1 MLGGENG
8 RSPDID
14 FLDAERHPC
23 VRRLTQ
29 ASSLLRR
36 GSRFDSPIAAR
47 GERRERALRPATE
60 PMRSSKGSI
69 QVDESSRRER
79 LKRMR
84 TANMLGISER
94 QAARR
99 TTPADIRCHESA
111 QRAGTLNGAYIL
123 TVYVCHAFCS
133 KVQATSTDLFCGA
146 GGAPQGGSDM
156 IECLPGAHWP
166 GSAWGCSVLELP
178 ASKST
183 TYFSSYR
190 GHFSASPA
198 TKERSLKLAST
209 ATDS

>member
-69 QVDESSRRER
+69 QVDESSRREQ

-99 TTPADIRCHESA
+99 TTPADTRCHESA
-111 QRAGTLNGAYIL
+111 QRAGSTEHTDWRFTCAMRSAPESRRPAR
-123 TVYVCHAFCS
+123 TCCS
-133 KVQATSTDLFCGA
+133 ELEAR
-146 GGAPQGGSDM
+146 QGGSDM

-178 ASKST
+178 GRPT
-183 TYFSSYR
+183 M
-190 GHFSASPA
+190 
-198 TKERSLKLAST
+198 
-209 ATDS
+209 